1 MPLGKTWWT
10 FTGLFACIFLLC
22 FGGLVFFSVLPRLLQ
37 NHLLPAII
45 QRSGLDGLSL
55 SIRKLD
61 LFGLDLAN
69 IHMGGEQKTGLTVD
83 TVKIDFS
90 PKTLLNKQV
99 KVLSINGVDLFCEF
113 KNGSL
118 VIPGI
123 LPWPEP
129 PEASLQ
135 MEGKTPHS
143 LQEAMGF
150 GVETL
155 NLLNVRIFIPLENR
169 QVVIPLEATL
179 QSRKDR
185 PDLIFCTLKAFPFG
199 QEIHGAVEVDLK
211 KQSLRFDCTGK
222 DLSLNAVADLFSQLP
237 GLAAQGRVTVA
248 VKGEMGLSPLRL
260 GQTTG
265 EILVPKFQINYQQMT
280 LKNTFIKEAI
290 VPMVLHLDH
299 SPEDTWRIDLSTVAL
314 SSGSICVFF
323 EDLSAGVSRMNGDT
337 KVQGH
342 FAADFEPTAEALN
355 LQKQGD
361 TRLCT
366 EAGFDF
372 TQTENH
378 EWAFNLENTG
388 ASSKESVPWVF
399 MKDQAKFSL
408 DSPLLKVTGT
418 GTGEAGK
425 IQADLTLSA
434 LTAQQDIMTLT
445 LPSVHIEA
453 TGTLGSGV
461 MPLEARATLSNMRM
475 TTPDV
480 SASFPT
486 LIAVGQCNDLLS
498 DQPRFKGNTS
508 GSNASVKIKPQE
520 LSLAGINLSMP
531 LAWPSPDPG
540 DSGQVNIR
548 ALIWGKKD
556 LGPIKT
562 RVRQKG
568 MGILL
573 DGKHQ
578 NRLIPGM
585 VLKFSGHGGFVDAG
599 FESGVHYE
607 LVPHEIQQP
616 LDLGRIFPQASG
628 FTAKGNLSLWGDFEQ
643 DATHS
648 GMTLTAGLKNG
659 GIYQAEQKI
668 SMEGIET
675 EIFFPNLFQ
684 FKTAPRQGIVFQSA
698 ALGNI
703 IFENGL
709 VEFQMESP
717 DSFFIEKTMFKWCN
731 GHVETQ
737 ALRISP
743 DKDEYDLV
751 LYCDRLNLAMI
762 LMQFGAAEAEG
773 KGTVNGRIPLA
784 YTKGRWTFNDG
795 FLYSSPGE
803 GGRIKIQE
811 TEQWAA
817 SIPVNTPQ
825 FDQIQMARE
834 TVKNYE
840 YNWAKVSLHTVG
852 NDLMLS
858 LNFNGQP
865 AKPIPFAYQQ
875 DAGKF
880 IQIKAGEGG
889 GIRPEVFLDLNFKLP
904 LNEVLHYRE
913 FMDMIQ

>member
-1 MPLGKTWWT
+1 M
-10 FTGLFACIFLLC
+10 GLFACIFLLS
-22 FGGLVFFSVLPRLLQ
+22 FGGLVFFSFLPKLIQ
-37 NHLLPAII
+37 NHLLPGII
-45 QRSGLDGLSL
+45 EKAGLDGLSL

-61 LFGLDLAN
+61 LLGLDLAD
-69 IHMGGEQKTGLTVD
+69 IQMGEEGKPGLTVG

-90 PKTLLNKQV
+90 PGTLFKKQV
-99 KVLSINGVDLFCEF
+99 KTLSISGVDLFCEV

-123 LPWPEP
+123 LPWPESP
-129 PEASLQ
+129 GSPVETDG
-135 MEGKTPHS
+135 ENPRS
-143 LQEAMGF
+143 LQEALGF
-150 GVETL
+150 GVDTL
-155 NLLNVRIFIPLENR
+155 KLVDVRLFLQLENR
-169 QVVIPLEATL
+169 QIVVPLEATL
-179 QSRKDR
+179 QSGKDR
-185 PDLIFCTLKAFPFG
+185 PDLLSCTLKASPFG
-199 QEIHGAVEVDLK
+199 QILLGTAEVDLK
-211 KQSLRFDCTGK
+211 KQTLHFSCTGN
-222 DLSLNAVADLFSQLP
+222 DLGLHAFGDLFSQIP
-237 GLAAQGRVTVA
+237 GLAARGRVTMA
-248 VKGEMGLSPLRL
+248 IQGEMSLSPLKL

-299 SPEDTWRIDLSTVAL
+299 SPEDTWRIDLSALAL
-314 SSGSICVFF
+314 SSGSICVFL

-342 FAADFEPTAEALN
+342 FAADFEPTAEALK

-418 GTGEAGK
+418 GAGEAGK
-425 IQADLTLSA
+425 IQADLTLSG
-434 LTAQQDIMTLT
+434 LTVQQDIMTLA

-461 MPLEARATLSNMRM
+461 MPLEVRATLANMRM

-480 SASFPT
+480 SASFPS
-486 LIAVGQCNDLLS
+486 LIAVGQCNDLFS
-498 DQPRFKGNTS
+498 DQPRFTGNTS
-508 GSNASVKIKPQE
+508 GSNALVKIKPQE
-520 LSLAGINLSMP
+520 LSFAGINLSMP
-531 LAWPSPDPG
+531 LVWPSLDPG
-540 DSGQVNIR
+540 DSGQFNVR
-548 ALIWGKKD
+548 SLLWGKKD
-556 LGPIKT
+556 LGSVKT

-578 NRLIPGM
+578 NRLIPDM
-585 VLKFSGHGGFVDAG
+585 VLKFSGHGGFADAG

-607 LVPHEIQQP
+607 LIPHEIQKP
-616 LDLGRIFPQASG
+616 LDLGRIYPEAAG
-628 FTAKGNLSLWGDFEQ
+628 ITAKGNLSLWGDFIRNANQ
-643 DATHS
+643 S
-648 GMTLTAGLKNG
+648 GLTLTVGLKNG
-659 GIYQAEQKI
+659 GLYQTDQKI

-675 EIFFPNLFQ
+675 EIFFPDLFQ
-684 FKTAPRQGIVFQSA
+684 FKTAPRQEIAFQSA

-703 IFENGL
+703 IFENGR

-717 DSFFIEKTMFKWCN
+717 DSLFIEKTMFKWCN

-784 YTKGRWTFNDG
+784 YAKGRWTFNDG

-817 SIPVNTPQ
+817 SIPANTPQ

-880 IQIKAGEGG
+880 IQIKAGEDG
-889 GIRPEVFLDLNFKLP
+889 GIRPEVFLNLNFKLP